1 MIKYLIIGLL
11 IGFFI
16 GDFIGMAIMCILQV
30 AKDDEEW
37 KIDTKNK
44 WLKNHRL
51 KH

>member
-30 AKDDEEW
+30 AKDDEE
-37 KIDTKNK
+37 
-44 WLKNHRL
+44 
-51 KH
+51 

>member
-30 AKDDEEW
+30 AKDGE
-37 KIDTKNK
+37 
-44 WLKNHRL
+44 
-51 KH
+51 

>member
-30 AKDDEEW
+30 ANDNEE
-37 KIDTKNK
+37 
-44 WLKNHRL
+44 
-51 KH
+51 

>member
-30 AKDDEEW
+30 VKDGEE
-37 KIDTKNK
+37 
-44 WLKNHRL
+44 
-51 KH
+51 

>member
-30 AKDDEEW
+30 AKDGE
-37 KIDTKNK
+37 K
-44 WLKNHRL
+44 
-51 KH
+51 